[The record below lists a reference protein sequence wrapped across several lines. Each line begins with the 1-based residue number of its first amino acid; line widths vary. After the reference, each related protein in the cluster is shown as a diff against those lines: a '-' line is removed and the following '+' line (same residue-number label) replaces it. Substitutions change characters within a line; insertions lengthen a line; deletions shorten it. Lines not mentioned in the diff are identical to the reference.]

1 MLGSGSKRDEQGQI
15 KEGSA
20 DHNKVTVLHL
30 EVESQRK
37 ILSRGET

>member
-1 MLGSGSKRDEQGQI
+1 MEVGVKGMSRVRSKKAVQTIIR
-15 KEGSA
+15 
-20 DHNKVTVLHL
+20 VTVLYL